1 MNNSLVK
8 LFIRQ
13 IKNTKSRFLSIMVI
27 VALGVGFFVG
37 VKGASPSMKYSADK
51 FFKENNLMDYK
62 IMSTYGFREE
72 DVKALKN
79 MKGIQSVMPSYST
92 ELLVKSNET
101 EVVVKVHAM
110 PKAYDNNDKKVINE
124 VNITEGRLPKK
135 SGECVLGKDG
145 YTSATYKIG
154 DKIKLVHYDENANIE
169 DILKVQDY
177 TIVGFV
183 DSPQY
188 ISYDKGVSTIGN
200 GNIAFYMMILPEDF
214 NYKRYTEV
222 YLKSTISDKYN
233 SYFDE
238 GYKNDIEKYKFEIEI
253 VGDKSLKDNY
263 NDILK
268 EANKQLDD
276 AIEKFQKEKEKAE
289 KEIKDAEDK
298 LKLGKEEIGKKEALL
313 AEGEKKL
320 SDGYDKLENGKLEIR
335 QGEQVLSNAIE
346 NYNRQVED
354 GENKIEEGRRK
365 YTENLNEYNTK
376 YDQFKVM
383 KSKAEE
389 EISEGK
395 RQLEE
400 EKLVIDALQNLYDTL
415 IENKDITCDEVDD
428 IVSEIK
434 SMYDLTEEQIKIL
447 DDITSGIKLLIINN
461 EITEE
466 ALEPLKSKITDLTSK
481 YDEGV
486 KKIEEG
492 EKQLKDAE
500 DKFLVMKTALDDL
513 DRKLLDAEDELNNKK
528 IAGANE
534 IENSKRKISDGK
546 NQVALGEQEYANKKL
561 ELEKGRTQL
570 IQAKDTIRKSEE
582 ELEKSKNEAEEK
594 FKLAEDE
601 IEQKKK
607 EVKNIEI
614 GKWYILTNEDDTGF
628 TSFVQDAD
636 RIDGIASVFPLF
648 FFIVA
653 ALVCL
658 TNMTRMVEEE
668 RTEIGTLKA
677 LGYENKSIIGKYF
690 FYALLASMVGS
701 IIGIAV
707 GLVTLPRTIFSAYDA
722 MYKLP
727 QFYVKVNIG
736 IILIAIL
743 GALLSTCTVAYV
755 VASRELKL
763 NSAMLMRPKAPKKGK
778 RILLEKIPFIWNR
791 VNFSAKVTI
800 RNILR
805 YKARFIMT
813 VLGVAGCTA
822 LILAAYGLKDSISG
836 IISKQY
842 GEIFNYDAMIKLKSD
857 GTLKEKESLL
867 DNLSLD
873 KRFKSS
879 ILINQTI
886 MDSNSDK
893 VKDNIQVRMVIP
905 ESISSLPEYIKLKD
919 FNSDKNIEFNSK
931 SVVITEKLA
940 KLLDVKVGDEIN
952 IKSENVQIDL
962 NVTDIAENYIYNYV
976 YISPNLY
983 ENKVHE
989 EIKFNTILS
998 KFNNNKSI
1006 NEDSIA
1012 EDWLKQNDVLVIT
1025 FTSYVID
1032 SFQDMISSL
1041 NFVVIIMIVCA
1052 AALAC
1057 VVLYNLTNINIA
1069 ERLRE
1074 IATIKVLG
1082 FTDGESANYVY
1093 RENMILSVIGIML
1106 GLIIGV
1112 FLSSYIVGSIEMDI
1126 VMFERKV
1133 NAISFIY
1140 ATAFTLVFSILV
1152 NIFMYRKINNISMVE
1167 SLKSIE

>member
-13 IKNTKSRFLSIMVI
+13 IKNTKSRFISIMVI

-62 IMSTYGFREE
+62 VMSSYGFREE
-72 DVKALKN
+72 DVTALKN
-79 MKGIQSVMPSYST
+79 MKGIQAVMPSYST

-101 EVVVKVHAM
+101 EVAVKVHAI
-110 PKAYDNNDKKVINE
+110 PKAYDNNDKNIINK

-135 SGECVLGKDG
+135 SGECVLGKDE
-145 YTSATYKIG
+145 YTSKTYKIG
-154 DKIKLVHYDENANIE
+154 DKIKFVHPDEGENIE
-169 DILKVQDY
+169 DILEVQDY
-177 TIVGFV
+177 TVVGFV

-200 GNIAFYMMILPEDF
+200 GSIAFYMMILPEDF

-222 YLKSTISDKYN
+222 YLKTDVSDKYE
-233 SYFDE
+233 SFFDE
-238 GYKNDIEKYKFEIEI
+238 SYKKDIEKYKDDIEV
-253 VGDKSLKDNY
+253 VGNKALKDNY
-263 NDILK
+263 NDIIK

-276 AIEKFQKEKEKAE
+276 AVEKLQKEKDKAE

-298 LKLGKEEIGKKEALL
+298 LIQGREEIYKKEALL
-313 AEGEKKL
+313 AEGDKKL
-320 SDGYDKLENGKLEIR
+320 KDSFAKLESSKLEIS
-335 QGEQVLSNAIE
+335 QGEQLLSNAIE
-346 NYNRQVED
+346 NYNRQIED
-354 GENKIEEGRRK
+354 GKNQIDEGRK
-365 YTENLNEYNTK
+365 QYTEKLNEYDTQ

-383 KSKAEE
+383 KSKAEK
-389 EISEGK
+389 EIDESK
-395 RQLEE
+395 KQLEK
-400 EKLVIDALQNLYDTL
+400 EKLLIDALQNLYDRS
-415 IENKDITCDEVDD
+415 IENKDITCDTIDD
-428 IVSEIK
+428 ISNKIKYKYNLTEEQKKILDNITSEIK
-434 SMYDLTEEQIKIL
+434 SSIM
-447 DDITSGIKLLIINN
+447 NN
-461 EITEE
+461 EILEK
-466 ALEPLKSKITDLTSK
+466 AIEPLSNKITDLTNQ
-481 YDEGV
+481 YNEGV
-486 KKIEEG
+486 SKVTEA
-492 EKQLKDAE
+492 EKQLQDAE
-500 DKFLVMKTALDDL
+500 NKFLAMKTVLDDVNG
-513 DRKLLDAEDELNNKK
+513 KLIVAEEELNNNKVY
-528 IAGANE
+528 GENE
-534 IENSKRKISDGK
+534 IENSRKKISNGK
-546 NQVALGEQEYANKKL
+546 NQIALGEKEYANGKS
-561 ELEKGRTQL
+561 ELEKGRAQL
-570 IQAKDTIRKSEE
+570 VEAKNKIRENEGK
-582 ELEKSKNEAEEK
+582 LEQSKNEAEKK
-594 FKLAEDE
+594 FALADDE

-614 GKWYILTNEDDTGF
+614 GKWYILTNEDNTGF
-628 TSFVQDAD
+628 TSFAQDAD
-636 RIDGIASVFPLF
+636 RIDGIASIFPLF

-668 RTEIGTLKA
+668 RTEIGTLQA
-677 LGYENKSIIGKYF
+677 LGYENKSIIAKYF
-690 FYALLASMVGS
+690 FYALLAAMVGS
-701 IIGIAV
+701 IIGIIV
-707 GLVTLPRTIFSAYDA
+707 GLSTLPRTIFSAYDA

-727 QFYVKVNIG
+727 QFYVKLNFL

-755 VASRELKL
+755 VASKELKL
-763 NSAMLMRPKAPKKGK
+763 NSATLMRPKAPKKGK
-778 RILLEKIPFIWNR
+778 RILLERIPIIWNR
-791 VNFSAKVTI
+791 INFSAKVTI

-842 GEIFNYDAMIKLKSD
+842 GEIFSYDAMVKLKSD

-867 DNLSLD
+867 DNLDLD
-873 KRFKSS
+873 KRFKSNM
-879 ILINQTI
+879 LINQTI

-893 VKDNIQVRMVIP
+893 VKNNVQVRLFIP
-905 ESISSLPEYIKLKD
+905 ESTTLLSDYVGLKD
-919 FNSDKNIEFNSK
+919 FDSGKNIDFNNK

-940 KLLDVKVGDEIN
+940 KLLDIKVGDVISIKDDN
-952 IKSENVQIDL
+952 IKIDL
-962 NVTDIAENYIYNYV
+962 NVTNIAENYIYNYV
-976 YISPNLY
+976 YISPDIY

-989 EIKFNTILS
+989 EVKFNSVLL
-998 KFNNNKSI
+998 KFKNDKDI
-1006 NEDSIA
+1006 KEGSIA
-1012 EDWLKQNDVLVIT
+1012 EDWLKKNDVLVIT
-1025 FTSYVID
+1025 FTSYIID

-1041 NFVVIIMIVCA
+1041 NFVVVIMIVCA
-1052 AALAC
+1052 AALAF
-1057 VVLYNLTNINIA
+1057 VVLYNLTNINIS

-1093 RENMILSVIGIML
+1093 RENMILSIIGIVV
-1106 GLIIGV
+1106 GLFIGV
-1112 FLSSYIVGSIEMDI
+1112 FLSRYIVGTIEMDI

-1133 NAISFIY
+1133 DAISFVY

-1152 NIFMYRKINNISMVE
+1152 NIFMYKKINNISMVE